1 MTGERGQLSCSVQR
15 LHGGVSV
22 VRAVGHLD
30 GEARTHMHRLVVD
43 EVRRTPSQLLL
54 EVSGVTSIG
63 DAAVTVLIGAS
74 ALAGE
79 SDVAL
84 CLIASS
90 HSPVVKALTAAD
102 VIERFEIS
110 PTIDQAL
117 DQRASIEWR
126 SVCDGDSPNS

>member
-1 MTGERGQLSCSVQR
+1 
-15 LHGGVSV
+15 
-22 VRAVGHLD
+22 
-30 GEARTHMHRLVVD
+30 MHRLVVD